1 MPELSAEET
10 SALRRACGA
19 IRDGAECP
27 DFFKEFLKELGV
39 TSLPKASSKASSKPA
54 PEQPKP
60 ADDDSDFEDDPD
72 PDVVKPESDA
82 PVAMGPDVAP
92 DLSEAELDSVMELKQ
107 KAQELEASGD
117 HQGAVD
123 VFTQVILKAP
133 SPLVYAKRAN
143 AFVQMRKCLAAIR
156 DCDKALEMNP
166 DSAKAY
172 KTRGIAHR
180 YLGNWE
186 QATMDLGK
194 GLNIDYDEDA
204 AAIQKI
210 CAEHYNKHRVHVAK
224 KKAARELKER
234 EEREERARKAK
245 EEYERQ
251 KAEAASA
258 GARRRL
264 AASLAAACP
273 AWEAWAA
280 CPAWEAAA
288 MPNIPPELLQAIMS
302 DPELMQAMQKPKVMA
317 ALQECMSNPAAI
329 GKYASD
335 PEFQSIISKLQKV
348 MPGGPMGGMGGGG
361 PGPGFGSGMPGGFGG
376 FPGGGA
382 SGGGFG
388 GGQGGAPSTTWTNR
402 EHHMG

>member
-1 MPELSAEET
+1 
-10 SALRRACGA
+10 
-19 IRDGAECP
+19 
-27 DFFKEFLKELGV
+27 
-39 TSLPKASSKASSKPA
+39 
-54 PEQPKP
+54 
-60 ADDDSDFEDDPD
+60 
-72 PDVVKPESDA
+72 
-82 PVAMGPDVAP
+82 MGPDVAP

-234 EEREERARKAK
+234 EEREERASKAK

-251 KAEAASA
+251 KAESASA
-258 GARRRL
+258 GAARRRRL
-264 AASLAAACP
+264 PWRRHARHGRHGRHARHGRRRRCRTSLPSCFRRS
-273 AWEAWAA
+273 
-280 CPAWEAAA
+280 CL
-288 MPNIPPELLQAIMS
+288 IPS
-302 DPELMQAMQKPKVMA
+302 S
-317 ALQECMSNPAAI
+317 CRRCRS
-329 GKYASD
+329 
-335 PEFQSIISKLQKV
+335 
-348 MPGGPMGGMGGGG
+348 
-361 PGPGFGSGMPGGFGG
+361 
-376 FPGGGA
+376 
-382 SGGGFG
+382 
-388 GGQGGAPSTTWTNR
+388 R
-402 EHHMG
+402 R

>member
-1 MPELSAEET
+1 
-10 SALRRACGA
+10 
-19 IRDGAECP
+19 
-27 DFFKEFLKELGV
+27 
-39 TSLPKASSKASSKPA
+39 
-54 PEQPKP
+54 
-60 ADDDSDFEDDPD
+60 
-72 PDVVKPESDA
+72 
-82 PVAMGPDVAP
+82 MGPDVAP

-251 KAEAASA
+251 KAESASA
-258 GARRRL
+258 GA
-264 AASLAAACP
+264 P
-273 AWEAWAA
+273 GGGG
-280 CPAWEAAA
+280 

-388 GGQGGAPSTTWTNR
+388 GGQGGATVDDVD
-402 EHHMG
+402 

>member
-39 TSLPKASSKASSKPA
+39 TSLPKASSKPA

-82 PVAMGPDVAP
+82 PVAMGPDVPP

-186 QATMDLGK
+186 QAQMDLGK

-251 KAEAASA
+251 KAESASA
-258 GARRRL
+258 GA
-264 AASLAAACP
+264 AGGGGFP
-273 AWEAWAA
+273 GGGM
-280 CPAWEAAA
+280 PGMGGMGGMPGMGGGGGG

-302 DPELMQAMQKPKVMA
+302 DPELMQGFEQKIAAMAGSPDPSVA
-317 ALQECMSNPAAI
+317 
-329 GKYASD
+329 KYVARI
-335 PEFQSIISKLQKV
+335 QNKIR
-348 MPGGPMGGMGGGG
+348 G
-361 PGPGFGSGMPGGFGG
+361 
-376 FPGGGA
+376 
-382 SGGGFG
+382 
-388 GGQGGAPSTTWTNR
+388 
-402 EHHMG
+402 

>member
-19 IRDGAECP
+19 IRDGADCP

-82 PVAMGPDVAP
+82 PVAMGPDVPP

-251 KAEAASA
+251 KAESASA
-258 GARRRL
+258 GA
-264 AASLAAACP
+264 AGGGGFP
-273 AWEAWAA
+273 GGGM
-280 CPAWEAAA
+280 PGMGGMGGMPGMGGGGGG

-388 GGQGGAPSTTWTNR
+388 GGQGGATVDDVD
-402 EHHMG
+402 

>member
-258 GARRRL
+258 GA
-264 AASLAAACP
+264 AGAGGFPGGGGFPAAACP

-288 MPNIPPELLQAIMS
+288 ACRTSLPSCCRRSCLIPSSCRRCRSP
-302 DPELMQAMQKPKVMA
+302 
-317 ALQECMSNPAAI
+317 
-329 GKYASD
+329 
-335 PEFQSIISKLQKV
+335 
-348 MPGGPMGGMGGGG
+348 
-361 PGPGFGSGMPGGFGG
+361 
-376 FPGGGA
+376 
-382 SGGGFG
+382 
-388 GGQGGAPSTTWTNR
+388 R
-402 EHHMG
+402 